1 MCNKACIDFGLAYL
15 NEDDIQGKAVIEVGS
30 YDVNGS
36 LRAVINERNPRTYL
50 GVDIMAGPGVDEI
63 CTVGELVTRYGKN
76 SFDVVIN
83 TEMME
88 HIQDWRAAISNLK
101 NILRPGGVMILT
113 TRSKGTGYH
122 GYPYDFWRYE
132 MEDMKAIFSDFSIEV
147 LEADPSS
154 PGVFLKAYKPMT
166 FSENRSEELNL
177 YSIVLDKRCKNVTEH
192 DVRLFKIKRTLRKSI
207 IRPVKA
213 IIKKIRGKEKGGS
226 S

>member
-1 MCNKACIDFGLAYL
+1 M
-15 NEDDIQGKAVIEVGS
+15 
-30 YDVNGS
+30 
-36 LRAVINERNPRTYL
+36 
-50 GVDIMAGPGVDEI
+50 

-101 NILRPGGVMILT
+101 NILSPGGVMILT

-154 PGVFLKAYKPMT
+154 PGVFVKAYKPMT

-177 YSIVLDKRCKNVTEH
+177 YSIILGKRCKNVTEH

-213 IIKKIRGKEKGGS
+213 IIKKIRGKKKSGS